1 MSDKTS
7 GKIIFKRIF
16 LIVIAIAIGIA
27 TIAFFVSKKQPPQ
40 KVEVAEIQRSV
51 QVIVAKKL
59 PLFIEATGFG
69 TAMPAKSFSAIS
81 NVKGHVIYRRD
92 DLESGAIIAKGTLLL
107 EIDSKFYQ
115 LALQEADAE
124 IASVDAEI
132 AQLKQEAI
140 NSKALLDLE
149 QQRLELAETDLERTK
164 KLVAS
169 GSISKAAL
177 DTQLRATLLQRKAV
191 QTLANQQNIIPI
203 QQARLDAQKQRVLS
217 KQAQVE
223 SDLLDTKIYAP
234 FDIRISEVKVE
245 EYQYIN
251 PGQILFSGDDIKFS
265 EIILQVPMH
274 SLRRLLSELPKGE
287 GGMDVSLL
295 DAYVQLVGESQKW
308 DAKVIRI
315 ANGIDP
321 ATRTIQVVLSVEQ
334 PKDSLSF
341 LENPPLPKGMY
352 VEGVLKLVAKE
363 KQLLV
368 PQNAVHQGWLY
379 LVDENNRLERRE
391 VEIDF
396 QQNGMAVISSGI
408 EEGEIIIIDDIV
420 PAISGTLLD
429 AKNNEQ
435 VEQSLKAK
443 AMGDVKGETL

>member
-1 MSDKTS
+1 MSEKTS

-40 KVEVAEIQRSV
+40 RLEMAEIKRSV
-51 QVIVAKKL
+51 QVIEAKKL
-59 PLFIEATGFG
+59 PLIVVATGFG
-69 TAMPAKSFSAIS
+69 TAMPATSFSAIS
-81 NVKGHVIYRRD
+81 NVKGHVIYRHD
-92 DLESGAIIAKGTLLL
+92 DLESGAIIPKGSLLI

-140 NSKALLDLE
+140 NSMALLDLE
-149 QQRLELAETDLERTK
+149 QQRLELAENDLVRTQ
-164 KLVAS
+164 KLFES
-169 GSISKAAL
+169 GSIAKAAL

-217 KQAQVE
+217 KRAQVE
-223 SDLLDTKIYAP
+223 SDLADTKIYAP
-234 FDIRISEVKVE
+234 FDLRISEVKVE
-245 EYQYIN
+245 EFQYIN
-251 PGQILFSGDDIKFS
+251 PGQLLFLADGTQFS
-265 EIILQVPMH
+265 EIVLQVPMKN
-274 SLRRLLSELPKGE
+274 LRRLLSELPEGE
-287 GGMDVSLL
+287 NGIDISLRE
-295 DAYVQLVGESQKW
+295 AYVQLVDKSQKW

-321 ATRTIQVVLSVEQ
+321 ATRTIQVVLLVEQ
-334 PKDSLSF
+334 PQNNSNSVK
-341 LENPPLPKGMY
+341 NPPLPKAMY
-352 VEGVLKLVAKE
+352 VEGVLKLLSNE
-363 KQLLV
+363 RQLLV
-368 PQNAVHQGWLY
+368 PQSAVHEGWLY
-379 LVDENNRLERRE
+379 LADENNRLERRE
-391 VEIDF
+391 VKVDF
-396 QQNGMAVISSGI
+396 FQDGMAIISSGI
-408 EEGEIIIIDDIV
+408 SEGEIIILDDIM

-429 AKNNEQ
+429 IKNNAQ

-443 AMGDVKGETL
+443 ASGEIL

>member
-40 KVEVAEIQRSV
+40 KVEAAEIQRSV
-51 QVIVAKKL
+51 QVITAKKL
-59 PLFIEATGFG
+59 PLVIEATGFG

-92 DLESGAIIAKGTLLL
+92 DLESGAIIPKGTLLL

-132 AQLKQEAI
+132 AQLKQEAK

-149 QQRLELAETDLERTK
+149 QQRLELAETDLERTR

-217 KQAQVE
+217 KRAQVK

-234 FDIRISEVKVE
+234 FDIRISDVKVE

-251 PGQILFSGDDIKFS
+251 PGQLLFSGDDTKFS

-274 SLRRLLSELPKGE
+274 SLRRLLGELPKE
-287 GGMDVSLL
+287 NMDISLL
-295 DAYVQLVGESQKW
+295 NAYVQLVGESQKW

-321 ATRTIQVVLSVEQ
+321 ATRTIQVVLLVEQ
-334 PKDSLSF
+334 PQDNSNF

-352 VEGVLKLVAKE
+352 VEGVLKFLAKE

-368 PQNAVHQGWLY
+368 PQNALHEGWLY
-379 LVDENNRLERRE
+379 LVDDNNRLERRE
-391 VEIDF
+391 VKTDF
-396 QQNGMAVISSGI
+396 LQNGMAVISSGI

-429 AKNNEQ
+429 AKNNTQ
-435 VEQSLKAK
+435 IEQSLEAK
-443 AMGDVKGETL
+443 AKGETL